1 MSPLLALIVFVA
13 CAWLVW
19 IGIGWLSARLRDPV
33 NIGVAAGGVYAV
45 SFFVVTAFAVYMY
58 GYLAGARS
66 GVLPPG
72 FATPALVLAVAMVIG
87 LPGYAAYRFF
97 GLCRKNLRHK
107 PPTVRRVM
115 GRRPPTAGRGVPPG
129 HKPPTVR
136 RVPRRTPKP

>member
-1 MSPLLALIVFVA
+1 MSPVLALIVFVA

-19 IGIGWLSARLRDPV
+19 IFIAWLPPRLRDPV
-33 NIGVAAGGVYAV
+33 HIGLAAGGIYAV

-72 FATPALVLAVAMVIG
+72 FATPVLVLAVAMVIG

-97 GLCRKNLRHK
+97 GLCNKNLRHK
-107 PPTVRRVM
+107 PPTVRRVHRRAPPARTPPR
-115 GRRPPTAGRGVPPG
+115 RRP
-129 HKPPTVR
+129 
-136 RVPRRTPKP
+136 